1 MMAHAA
7 GAADAGMG
15 IASFEDLLQAARLQP
30 EPQRLLF
37 VFAAAELPEDST
49 PEQRARFQ
57 EGEGGALVPLMSV
70 DKLPEELSGFAAL
83 AEESRQFGRDWSVV
97 FVAALSGRNGRAPD
111 SASAGRSLDR
121 MIEAIKAGAVASF
134 LPFDRQGRP
143 LLLD

>member
-1 MMAHAA
+1 MAHAA
-7 GAADAGMG
+7 GNAGADMG
-15 IASFEDLLQAARLQP
+15 IASFDDLLQAARLQP
-30 EPQRLLF
+30 EPQCLLF
-37 VFAAAELPEDST
+37 VFAGAELPEECT

-70 DKLPEELSGFAAL
+70 DKTPEELSSFAAL
-83 AEESRQFGRDWSVV
+83 AEETRQFGRNWSVV
-97 FVAALSGRNGRAPD
+97 FVAALSGRNGRAPGAED
-111 SASAGRSLDR
+111 AGRSLDR

>member
-1 MMAHAA
+1 MMARTE
-7 GAADAGMG
+7 GAAEADMG
-15 IASFEDLLQAARLQP
+15 IASFDDLLRAARMQP
-30 EPQRLLF
+30 DPQRLLF
-37 VFAAAELPEDST
+37 VFAGAELPEDCT

-57 EGEGGALVPLMSV
+57 QGEGGALVPLMSV
-70 DKLPEELSGFAAL
+70 DKTPEELSGFAAL

-97 FVAALSGRNGRAPD
+97 FVAALSGRNGRAPGPAD
-111 SASAGRSLDR
+111 AGRSLDR